1 LLAAASVVATALNYV
16 FLLATGRLLGAD
28 DYGALAALL
37 GVVTAV
43 LLPSGALQLAV
54 SREVSRRVAVGEGE
68 EADAFARAMFRL

>member
-37 GVVTAV
+37 GVVTAGRRQTR
-43 LLPSGALQLAV
+43 SHERCFV
-54 SREVSRRVAVGEGE
+54 SEFS
-68 EADAFARAMFRL
+68 